1 MKEGR
6 NLDRILRLYK
16 QGGVSPAVL
25 SLFQPQRAEQ
35 IAWVRSMLRDAH
47 KVEKESQKLSD
58 VKTLVI
64 DLETTGF
71 NAYHGDEIISIGA
84 VRMTGME
91 REEDE
96 GFYSLVQPNRL
107 IPDQITELTGIDNEM
122 VQKAPSLMDV
132 LPRLMNYIENR
143 ILIAHFSK
151 HDQAFLQQALWKTC
165 KTTWTYRMIDT
176 ALVAR
181 ILYPGLNSY
190 TLEDLLSFSGKRIKT
205 RHHALTDAEMAGEL
219 WSFFLKEAI
228 SRNLTTMFELLEV
241 NSS

>member
-1 MKEGR
+1 VKEGR

-25 SLFQPQRAEQ
+25 SFFQPQRAEQ
-35 IAWVRSMLRDAH
+35 IAWVRSMLRDAY
-47 KVEKESQKLSD
+47 KVEKDSQKLSD

-91 REEDE
+91 READG
-96 GFYSLVQPNRL
+96 GFYSLVDPNRL

-122 VQKAPSLMDV
+122 VQEAPSMLEV
-132 LPRLMNYIENR
+132 LPRLMSYIENR

-151 HDQAFLQQALWKTC
+151 HDQTFLQQALWKTC
-165 KTTWTYRMIDT
+165 KTAWTYRMIDT
-176 ALVAR
+176 AWVAR
-181 ILYPGLNSY
+181 QLYPGLNSY
-190 TLEDLLSFSGKRIKT
+190 ALEDLLSFIGIQIKT
-205 RHHALTDAEMAGEL
+205 RHHALSDAEMAGEL
-219 WSFFLKEAI
+219 WSFFIKEAI
-228 SRNLTTMFELLEV
+228 SRNLTTMYELL
-241 NSS
+241 NAN